1 MECLGHLPPP
11 FCALYTVRGVP
22 RACLRS
28 SLQQLSHAL
37 PIMKFTAQIKPLQE
51 ALAKVIAVIPSK
63 STLAQ
68 LETVLTNLA
77 GNQLTLTGTD
87 LEITVIVNLEVRGKT
102 DGVANIPAKLFYEI
116 IRALPDGEV
125 TFVLDPATRR
135 AQLQTEQGNY
145 QLTVDETASLPNMAA
160 EFKPEGNVD
169 LDAQTLKR
177 MISKTLFAVSTDE
190 LRPSMMG
197 VLFQFSQDGTRA
209 VATDGHRLVRIFN
222 TNLKADSELD
232 VIVPAKAL
240 SLVTKSFGDGD
251 ALKMSYSATHVEFRT
266 ENVTILSRLIDER
279 YPNYEAVIPRE
290 NDKQVFISKDE
301 MLRSVKRVSIFAN
314 ANTRQLKLQLS
325 KDKMSILAENFDAGN
340 EAKEQ
345 IKCDY
350 NNDELMI
357 GFNGRF
363 IEDALSHLDGEDVSF
378 KFSTPTRAAI
388 VEPVKQNGEDLMML
402 VMPVRLNV

>member
-1 MECLGHLPPP
+1 
-11 FCALYTVRGVP
+11 
-22 RACLRS
+22 
-28 SLQQLSHAL
+28 
-37 PIMKFTAQIKPLQE
+37 MKFTAQIKPLQE

-68 LETVLTNLA
+68 LETVLTELNGTNLR
-77 GNQLTLTGTD
+77 LTGTD
-87 LEITVIVNLEVRGKT
+87 LEITVVVNLEVSGKK
-102 DGVANIPAKLFYEI
+102 DGTANIPAKIFHEI

-125 TFVLDPATRR
+125 TFVLDPETRR

-145 QLTVDETASLPNMAA
+145 QLTVDETASLPNTAA
-160 EFKPEGNVD
+160 DFKPEGNID
-169 LDAQTLKR
+169 LDALTLRR

-197 VLFQFSQDGTRA
+197 VLFQFSPDGTRA

-222 TNLKADSELD
+222 TNLKTENELD
-232 VIVPAKAL
+232 IIIPAKAL
-240 SLVTKSFGDGD
+240 NLVAKSFGEGD
-251 ALKMSYSATHVEFRT
+251 SIRFAFSATHVEFRT
-266 ENVTILSRLIDER
+266 ETTTILSRLIDER

-290 NDKQVFISKDE
+290 NDKQVTISKDA

-314 ANTRQLKLQLS
+314 ANTKQLKFQLG

-345 IKCDY
+345 IRCDY
-350 NNDELMI
+350 GNDDLMI

-363 IEDALSHLDGEDVSF
+363 VEDALSHLDGEDITM

-388 VEPVKQNGEDLMML
+388 LEPIKQNGEEIMML

>member
-1 MECLGHLPPP
+1 
-11 FCALYTVRGVP
+11 
-22 RACLRS
+22 
-28 SLQQLSHAL
+28 
-37 PIMKFTAQIKPLQE
+37 MKFTAQIKPLQE
-51 ALAKVIAVIPSK
+51 ALAKVIAVIPTK

-68 LETVLTNLA
+68 LETVLADLNGKT
-77 GNQLTLTGTD
+77 LTLTGTD
-87 LEITVIVNLEVRGKT
+87 LEITVVVNLEVAGKT
-102 DGVANIPAKLFYEI
+102 NGTANIPAKIFNEI

-160 EFKPEGNVD
+160 DFKAEGSID

-177 MISKTLFAVSTDE
+177 MIAKTLFAVSTDE

-197 VLFQFSQDGTRA
+197 VLFQFSPDGTRA
-209 VATDGHRLVRIFN
+209 VATDGHRLVRIMN
-222 TNLKADSELD
+222 TNLKTENELD
-232 VIVPAKAL
+232 IIVPSKAL
-240 SLVTKSFGDGD
+240 GLVAKSYGDGD
-251 ALKMSYSATHVEFRT
+251 SLRMSFSATHVEFRT
-266 ENVTILSRLIDER
+266 DNATILSRLIDER

-290 NDKQVFISKDE
+290 NDKQVYISKDA

-314 ANTRQLKLQLS
+314 ASTRQLKVQLS

-350 NNDELMI
+350 SNDDLLI

-363 IEDALSHLDGEDVSF
+363 IEDALSHMDGEDISL

-388 VEPVKQNGEDLMML
+388 VEPIKQNGEDIMML

>member
-1 MECLGHLPPP
+1 
-11 FCALYTVRGVP
+11 
-22 RACLRS
+22 
-28 SLQQLSHAL
+28 
-37 PIMKFTAQIKPLQE
+37 MKFTAQIKPLQE

-68 LETVLTNLA
+68 LETVLTELNK
-77 GNQLTLTGTD
+77 NQLRLTGTD
-87 LEITVIVNLEVRGKT
+87 LEITVVVNLEVSGKK
-102 DGVANIPAKLFYEI
+102 DGTANIPAKIFHEI

-125 TFVLDPATRR
+125 TFVLDTETRR

-145 QLTVDETASLPNMAA
+145 QLTVDETASLPNTAA
-160 EFKPEGNVD
+160 DFKPEGTID
-169 LDAQTLKR
+169 LDAQTLRR

-197 VLFQFSQDGTRA
+197 VLFQFSPDGTRA

-222 TNLKADSELD
+222 TNLKTESELD
-232 VIVPAKAL
+232 IIIPAKAL
-240 SLVTKSFGDGD
+240 NLVGKSFGEGESIRI
-251 ALKMSYSATHVEFRT
+251 AYSQTHVEFKT
-266 ENVTILSRLIDER
+266 EMTTILSRLIDER

-290 NDKQVFISKDE
+290 NDKQVTISKDA

-314 ANTRQLKLQLS
+314 ANTKQLKFQLN

-345 IKCDY
+345 IRCDY
-350 NNDELMI
+350 GNDDLMI

-363 IEDALSHLDGEDVSF
+363 VEDALSHLDGEDITM

-388 VEPVKQNGEDLMML
+388 LEPVKQNGEDIMML